1 LDRGRTLF
9 LSVAIFLGATQFSLG
24 QGSGSEPVRDS
35 QHSSAKL
42 SSAAAEGSAGRS
54 ATGPATV
61 TPGLQLSCGGGVLC
75 GGGFAPANCPRII
88 CAPMPQ
94 FAAGVEAIPSPPA
107 VQASVIAAK
116 NGPAPSLNSSTDAI
130 PDAPAPQTD
139 VAGTGWTFG
148 QQAAA
153 QNQNV
158 QPQQPAS
165 GSAQPQQNGAGQN
178 DAAQD
183 TSSSQTSAQQPDH
196 QQSQHEKAQEEVKEQ
211 EKQRVVGIVPT
222 FNLTYHHDAVPLSAG
237 QKMNLAL
244 RSSFDW
250 FTFAAAFAEAGY
262 HEAANDLSGFSWGAK
277 GYGERVGVAYL
288 DTFDG
293 NVLSTA
299 VFPIIFRQDPRYFR
313 LGQGTIRHR
322 VFHSL
327 ASNFIAKNDYNDK
340 WGFNYGNIL
349 GNMAAGAVSNLYYPN
364 SNAGFRL
371 TITTSIIQTAEGA
384 AGSIFNEFWP
394 DISRRV
400 LHKDPTHG
408 LDAAQAAAEEKA
420 KRQQQ
425 QPQSPETPQK

>member
-1 LDRGRTLF
+1 LDRGRTPF
-9 LSVAIFLGATQFSLG
+9 LAVAILLGASQFSLG
-24 QGSGSEPVRDS
+24 QETASEPLRDS
-35 QHSSAKL
+35 QHSSANL

-54 ATGPATV
+54 DTV
-61 TPGLQLSCGGGVLC
+61 RLGLQLGCGGGVLC
-75 GGGFAPANCPRII
+75 GGGFAPPDCPRII
-88 CAPMPQ
+88 CAPIPE
-94 FAAGVEAIPSPPA
+94 FGAADVEAIPSPA
-107 VQASVIAAK
+107 EGQAFVNAAQ
-116 NGPAPSLNSSTDAI
+116 NGPASSPNSSTDAL
-130 PDAPAPQTD
+130 PDAPEPQTD
-139 VAGTGWTFG
+139 LAGTGWTFG
-148 QQAAA
+148 QQAAG
-153 QNQNV
+153 QNQNA

-165 GSAQPQQNGAGQN
+165 GSTQPQQKGAGQN
-178 DAAQD
+178 DAAQG
-183 TSSSQTSAQQPDH
+183 TSSSQTSAQQPSG
-196 QQSQHEKAQEEVKEQ
+196 QQSRYEKAQEEVKEQ

-313 LGQGTIRHR
+313 MGQGTVRHR
-322 VFHSL
+322 ILYSL
-327 ASNFIAKNDYNDK
+327 ATNFIAKNDYNGK
-340 WGFNYGNIL
+340 WSFNYGNIV

-371 TITTSIIQTAEGA
+371 TITTSMIQTAEGA

-394 DISRRV
+394 DISRRL

-408 LDAAQAAAEEKA
+408 LDAQAAAEEKA
-420 KRQQQ
+420 KREQQQ
-425 QPQSPETPQK
+425 SQSPEPPQK